1 MEVNCILDT
10 SYQGPCPCP
19 LQTCPKNVHTGP
31 ATGNPPAGGGPI
43 TSSPPGGSRAPL
55 PPTINFCI
63 DDKRKSKT
71 SNSKDPPLLNQ
82 VLKNECNMKNG
93 PDLRNT
99 MFFNNPRSLHDNS
112 NLLSGRSPKREFF
125 SDHQV
130 NSRVRQ
136 EVNESRGGCCAVA
149 INPSLTLMPP
159 EALGP
164 PSPARGSAGA
174 SIPQPPD
181 PPHPCVNNQ
190 STPILASNPPQR
202 KARVGKAMVRKSI
215 GADDNGLQT
224 QMLLMCQPRTIPV
237 EINSPNSIT
246 SPLQIITED
255 INKESVNNTV
265 KNEIDSG
272 DEVILLDSPNSKIA
286 PIDLSSSEENN
297 ADSKSDKSDCV
308 IIRNDGPENVI
319 DLSIDHKKE
328 DSSPKTSLSTSPDD
342 TPSKENANKS
352 ALSSDNVKKSTDIKT
367 KVTVKRRLSQPKLE
381 IDIDAQITD
390 NLASNG
396 IGEHVKLQKRQKIQT
411 PVNNNFNKKPILNGS
426 YKDLIKKPEK
436 VFKLNNGKR
445 QLNTLKSDKA
455 KQLKTMSLIESDKNL
470 KTENKKNVHKRKISP
485 SPSRENLN
493 KRKKLTSSLLKYTD
507 KKKHKR
513 HYDTLMVNNKS
524 LDGAKNSIAPLL
536 PKNKNTMLLQNMIS
550 KNNNI
555 DPVLENESKNST
567 ENVHLSSPTT
577 CNSSKGLSRVK
588 KCDLTPEN
596 CAGKNRTVL
605 NINNNVVKKINES
618 ECIDVVVATKN
629 DSKLTPEKLVQ
640 RKSKS
645 PAALNRK
652 SEKIPIKNICNAKG
666 KCQPSSEVK
675 DLNTKVIKLKS
686 GKTKKCKNRLVPLMK
701 NVKKKAKLSESNEN
715 EVVELLPARR
725 LSTPR
730 WSNGWIWEG
739 EAQQGKVYVNVC
751 FNPLFFQYR
760 N

>member
-1 MEVNCILDT
+1 MFCFADT

-43 TSSPPGGSRAPL
+43 TSNPPGGSRAPI
-55 PPTINFCI
+55 PPIINFCI

-71 SNSKDPPLLNQ
+71 TNGKDPPLLNQ
-82 VLKNECNMKNG
+82 VLKNECSIKNG

-112 NLLSGRSPKREFF
+112 NLLSGRSPKREYF
-125 SDHQV
+125 SDQV

-136 EVNESRGGCCAVA
+136 EVNDSRGGCCAVA

-190 STPILASNPPQR
+190 STPIPVNNPPQR
-202 KARVGKAMVRKSI
+202 RARVGKAMVRKSI

-237 EINSPNSIT
+237 INSPNSIT

-319 DLSIDHKKE
+319 DLSIDPKKE
-328 DSSPKTSLSTSPDD
+328 DSSPKTSLSTLSDD
-342 TPSKENANKS
+342 TPSKDNANKS
-352 ALSSDNVKKSTDIKT
+352 ALSSDSLKKSIDIKT
-367 KVTVKRRLSQPKLE
+367 KVNVKRRLSQPKLE
-381 IDIDAQITD
+381 IDLDTQITD

-411 PVNNNFNKKPILNGS
+411 PVNNNFNKKTILSGS

-470 KTENKKNVHKRKISP
+470 KTENKKNAHKRKISP

-493 KRKKLTSSLLKYTD
+493 KRKKLSTSLLKYTD
-507 KKKHKR
+507 KKKHTR
-513 HYDTLMVNNKS
+513 HYDTLIVNKS
-524 LDGAKNSIAPLL
+524 PDVVKNTITPLL

-555 DPVLENESKNST
+555 EPVLESEGKNTT
-567 ENVHLSSPTT
+567 ENAHLTSPT
-577 CNSSKGLSRVK
+577 CNNSKGSPRVK
-588 KCDLTPEN
+588 KCDM
-596 CAGKNRTVL
+596 TVL
-605 NINNNVVKKINES
+605 NINNNVVKKVNES
-618 ECIDVVVATKN
+618 ECIDVGATAKTDN
-629 DSKLTPEKLVQ
+629 KLTPEKLVQ

-675 DLNTKVIKLKS
+675 DINTKVIKLKS
-686 GKTKKCKNRLVPLMK
+686 GKTKKCKNRLVPIMK
-701 NVKKKAKLSESNEN
+701 NVKKKAKSSESNET

-725 LSTPR
+725 SSMPR

-739 EAQQGKVYVNVC
+739 EAQQGKVYVNVRFPFDC
-751 FNPLFFQYR
+751 FDYVHLYF
-760 N
+760 